1 MALTMKDGIT
11 KLVCALATAFLLL
24 WNVASATNITM
35 IRQQILQNLRTNPQ
49 ERAYLSF
56 DNTYYK
62 AGETLF
68 FKAIVISD
76 PYGTATKLSSVLYV
90 ELLAPTGWIV
100 ERQKLKI
107 VDGKAYGAFR
117 LGTSISSGLYEVRA
131 YTAWM
136 LNYTNVDASGRN
148 VDVSQSGSLASN
160 ECWGIFSRVLP
171 IYGDMKTRA
180 CERNKTKKRSKDDLS
195 VQFYPEGGNVV
206 KGLDARVAFEVKDE
220 WGRHM
225 DVKGWLTDGKARLRE
240 VKTTHDGK
248 GVFNVLGKETLG
260 KLKLVI
266 DQAGRKKE
274 IPLPRPVS
282 VGYSMKVDVGSQT
295 EICIARNSQ
304 TEGGTLGLSVCCR
317 GKMSTFQVLDM
328 RNSMEKKLSICM
340 DSLTTGVNVVTL
352 YDERGGIM
360 AQREFFVNK
369 HDMESNIDVVFGKR
383 DKEYKEHERIDA
395 TIKLTDKNTGGALAD
410 ENFSVSVCAKEED
423 TPQMQEN
430 VLAYML
436 LSSELRG
443 YVSNPQFYFDGGDS
457 LRKEALDVLLM
468 VQGWTRYDY
477 GKLSSPVVSVPK
489 YPIERGLSLVG
500 RILATKYNSDI
511 VYSTS
516 YTGDGYT
523 EKQTDLG
530 EGYGDKKYWKQWNNP
545 EKTFWLRMDLHS
557 DEGII
562 TSENSI
568 GSSDYF
574 SFALPSF
581 YGKGTA
587 YLMMNRQSMALD
599 SKNATGIDG
608 HLLVGEDAKNN
619 YLENTHVLELEIPL
633 APWPRRYDYYENAL
647 VKKEESKAG
656 NIQKALSKEACD
668 TPNFSMDINSL
679 MTYISCEK
687 GRVVDFCMRPL
698 QVNRN
703 INLINP
709 NIIDF
714 LPKLGISG
722 NVECLVN
729 GKPVSSYNMPGGS
742 ASSKKQMF
750 PADMAF
756 TKVDVYSCAD
766 AWCDMRSQKTELGK
780 VEISSK
786 GKKPNAILDFVSD
799 GACYADGSRFVGNR
813 IEYNGYNKP
822 VEFYVSDYSAK
833 LAPEEEDKR
842 RTLLWIP
849 NLTTDKHGVA
859 HLIFRNGSH
868 SENVSVRIEGI
879 TKDGKFIYYAE

>member
-11 KLVCALATAFLLL
+11 KLVCALTTAFLLL

-35 IRQQILQNLRTNPQ
+35 IRQQILQNLRTHPQ
-49 ERAYLSF
+49 ERVYLSF

-68 FKAIVISD
+68 FKADVISD
-76 PYGTATKLSSVLYV
+76 LDGMATKLSSVLYV
-90 ELLAPTGWIV
+90 EVLSPTGWIV

-107 VDGKAYGAFR
+107 VDGKANGAFC
-117 LGTSISSGLYEVRA
+117 LGPNISSGLYEVRA

-148 VDVSQSGSLASN
+148 VDVSQPGSLTSN
-160 ECWGIFSRVLP
+160 ECWGIFSRALP
-171 IYGDMKTRA
+171 VYGKAKPQAHVAKKT
-180 CERNKTKKRSKDDLS
+180 EKRTKDDLS
-195 VQFYPEGGNVV
+195 IRFYPEGGNIVR
-206 KGLDARVAFEVKDE
+206 GLEARVAFEVKDNC
-220 WGRHM
+220 GRHVN
-225 DVKGWLTDGKARLRE
+225 VKGWLTDGKARLRE
-240 VKTTHDGK
+240 AQTTHDGK
-248 GVFNVLGKETLG
+248 GVFNVLGKETFG
-260 KLKLVI
+260 KLTLVI
-266 DQAGRKKE
+266 DQAGRRRNF
-274 IPLPRPVS
+274 PLPSPVNVGYSLKVS
-282 VGYSMKVDVGSQT
+282 VGSQA

-317 GKMSTFQVLDM
+317 GKMSVFKVLDM
-328 RNSMEKKLSICM
+328 RNSMKEKLSVCT
-340 DSLTTGVNVVTL
+340 DSLSTGVNVVTL
-352 YDERGGIM
+352 YDERGAIM
-360 AQREFFVNK
+360 AQREVFVNK
-369 HDMESNIDVVFGKR
+369 HDMETNVNVDFGKI
-383 DKEYKEHERIDA
+383 DKEYKEDERIDA

-410 ENFSVSVCAKEED
+410 ENFSVSVCAKEKD
-423 TPQMQEN
+423 TPQTQGN
-430 VLAYML
+430 ILAYML

-443 YVSNPQFYFDGGDS
+443 YVSNPQFYFDGSDS

-477 GKLSSPVVSVPK
+477 GKLASPVVSAPK
-489 YPIERGLSLVG
+489 YHIERGLSLVG
-500 RILATKYNSDI
+500 RILATKYKSDI
-511 VYSTS
+511 VYSSS

-530 EGYGDKKYWKQWNNP
+530 EGYGDRKYWKQWNNP
-545 EKTFWLRMDLHS
+545 EKTFWLRMDLHA
-557 DEGII
+557 DGGIV

-568 GSSDYF
+568 SSSDYF
-574 SFALPSF
+574 SFALPPF

-587 YLMMNRQSMALD
+587 YLMMNRQSMGAV
-599 SKNATGIDG
+599 SRNATGKDG
-608 HLLVGEDAKNN
+608 HLLAGEDAKNN

-647 VKKEESKAG
+647 VKKEESKVG
-656 NIQKALSKEACD
+656 NIQKVLSKETCD
-668 TPNFSMDINSL
+668 TPDFSMDINSL
-679 MTYISCEK
+679 MAYISCEK

-709 NIIDF
+709 NIIEF

-729 GKPVSSYNMPGGS
+729 GKSVSSYNMPGGS

-756 TKVDVYSCAD
+756 TKVDVYSCGD

-799 GACYADGSRFVGNR
+799 GTCYADGSWFVGNR

-822 VEFYVSDYSAK
+822 VEFYAPDYSAK
-833 LAPEEEDKR
+833 SAPEEEGKR

-868 SENVSVRIEGI
+868 SGNVSVRIEGI